1 MFRKTLI
8 ALAAT
13 AALAA
18 SMSASAQAKTHIS
31 VNLGFGGGYGCGY
44 ACDPGFGGGY
54 GGVGF
59 YDDGGYGSNC
69 GWQWVN
75 VKKWSNWQHHF
86 VIKHKKVWS
95 CY

>member
-1 MFRKTLI
+1 MFRKTFI

-13 AALAA
+13 AAIAA
-18 SMSASAQAKTHIS
+18 GMSASAQAKTHINL
-31 VNLGFGGGYGCGY
+31 NLGFGGYGYGCGY

-59 YDDGGYGSNC
+59 YDGGGDC

-75 VKKWSNWQHHF
+75 VKKWSNYYHNF

>member
-13 AALAA
+13 AAIATGMAA
-18 SMSASAQAKTHIS
+18 SAEAKVHI
-31 VNLGFGGGYGCGY
+31 NLNLNGGYGCGY

-59 YDDGGYGSNC
+59 YDDDYSSDC
-69 GWQWVN
+69 GWHWVN
-75 VKKWSNWQHHF
+75 VKKWSNYYHHF